1 MPTDEIIENNDDFEK
16 NTTVTG
22 DDADGQIP
30 VDKGSADELD
40 QEAEQAGSDDG
51 NAATS
56 PSLDTLPD
64 TEGDEP
70 SEAQVES
77 EQDSDSGS
85 DSNDSHEGG
94 ESGTDAVNAVEGTQA
109 DDNADD
115 ADDDTAAGV
124 EAESDSDTQPDD
136 ETADD
141 SETES
146 DAIDNEHD
154 ETEPCDEPCN
164 DQTDETD
171 TDAVEEVE
179 SEGDDS
185 SDDAGID
192 TDTDTDTEPDT
203 EPDNGSADDSE
214 TIGDVVTDS
223 DMRVT
228 VPIDLPNIDGDSGKP
243 VSLHDGIHSEDDDT
257 DRKSRVPRAVKVAAG
272 AIATVAVTA
281 ALVTSTV
288 AVMVVE
294 IHPNVIGGETIAS
307 QQAGGIDGSGKK
319 ISASYTVGDALNSS
333 DSDNPEILSW
343 TDCWYTVAP
352 GAKSVR
358 AEIESAGKGS
368 RIALSDGTSINV
380 DGRYASKAGSFD
392 AGIDIEGIAKLY
404 GGDDSLVAIRYDAS
418 HVLVGKR
425 VADGA
430 SEGE

>member
-1 MPTDEIIENNDDFEK
+1 MPTDEVIENKDDFEK
-16 NTTVTG
+16 NTTVIS

-51 NAATS
+51 NAAPS
-56 PSLDTLPD
+56 PSCDPLPD

-70 SEAQVES
+70 SEATVES
-77 EQDSDSGS
+77 EADSDSDSNS
-85 DSNDSHEGG
+85 DSNDSHGDD
-94 ESGTDAVNAVEGTQA
+94 ESGADSTDTVDAVQA
-109 DDNADD
+109 DN
-115 ADDDTAAGV
+115 DDDDGDDGTVAGV
-124 EAESDSDTQPDD
+124 ETESDSDAHSDD
-136 ETADD
+136 ETVDD
-141 SETES
+141 SEQEP
-146 DAIDNEHD
+146 DAIVNEHD
-154 ETEPCDEPCN
+154 EAESCDESA
-164 DQTDETD
+164 DEPAGDSDTD
-171 TDAVEEVE
+171 TVEDVK
-179 SEGDDS
+179 SEDDDS
-185 SDDAGID
+185 SDDADID
-192 TDTDTDTEPDT
+192 TDTDT

-228 VPIDLPNIDGDSGKP
+228 VPIDLPNVDGDSGKP
-243 VSLHDGIHSEDDDT
+243 VPLRDGIHPEDDDT
-257 DRKSRVPRAVKVAAG
+257 DRKSRVPRAVKVAVG
-272 AIATVAVTA
+272 VIATVAVTA
-281 ALVTSTV
+281 ALVTSAV

-319 ISASYTVGDALNSS
+319 ITASYTVGDALNSS

-343 TDCWYTVAP
+343 TGCWYTVAP

-368 RIALSDGTSINV
+368 RIDLSDGTSIDV
-380 DGRYASKAGSFD
+380 DGRYASRAGSFD

-404 GGDDSLVAIRYDAS
+404 GGDDGWVAIRYDAS

>member
-40 QEAEQAGSDDG
+40 KEAEQACSDDG
-51 NAATS
+51 NAAPS
-56 PSLDTLPD
+56 PSSDPLPD

-70 SEAQVES
+70 SEAPVES
-77 EQDSDSGS
+77 EQDLDSDSNS

-94 ESGTDAVNAVEGTQA
+94 ESGADASDTVEAAQTDGDT
-109 DDNADD
+109 DDADD
-115 ADDDTAAGV
+115 ADDGSIAGV

-164 DQTDETD
+164 DQTDDGDTD
-171 TDAVEEVE
+171 TVDETE
-179 SEGDDS
+179 SVKDDT
-185 SDDAGID
+185 SDGIDTDID
-192 TDTDTDTEPDT
+192 TDTD
-203 EPDNGSADDSE
+203 DSE
-214 TIGDVVTDS
+214 TTGDVVTDS
-223 DMRVT
+223 DAHVT

-243 VSLHDGIHSEDDDT
+243 VPLHDGIHSEDEDT
-257 DRKSRVPRAVKVAAG
+257 DRKSRVPHAVKVAAG
-272 AIATVAVTA
+272 VIATVAVTA

-319 ISASYTVGDALNSS
+319 ISASYTVGDALHSS
-333 DSDNPEILSW
+333 DDSDGPEILSW

-358 AEIESAGKGS
+358 AEIKSAGKGS
-368 RIALSDGTSINV
+368 RIDLSDGTSIDV
-380 DGRYASKAGSFD
+380 DGRYASRAGSFD

-404 GGDDSLVAIRYDAS
+404 GGDDGWVAIRYDAS

-425 VADGA
+425 VAGGA

>member
-1 MPTDEIIENNDDFEK
+1 MPTDEVIENKDDFEK
-16 NTTVTG
+16 NTTVIS

-51 NAATS
+51 NAAPS
-56 PSLDTLPD
+56 PSCDPLPD

-70 SEAQVES
+70 SEATVES
-77 EQDSDSGS
+77 EADSDSDSNS
-85 DSNDSHEGG
+85 DSNDSHGDD
-94 ESGTDAVNAVEGTQA
+94 ESGADSTDTVDAVQA
-109 DDNADD
+109 DN
-115 ADDDTAAGV
+115 DDDDGDDGTVAGV
-124 EAESDSDTQPDD
+124 ETESDSDTHSDD
-136 ETADD
+136 ETVDD
-141 SETES
+141 SEQEP
-146 DAIDNEHD
+146 DAIVNEHD
-154 ETEPCDEPCN
+154 EAESCDESA
-164 DQTDETD
+164 DEPAGDSDTD
-171 TDAVEEVE
+171 TVEDVK
-179 SEGDDS
+179 SEDDDS
-185 SDDAGID
+185 SDDADID
-192 TDTDTDTEPDT
+192 TDTDT

-228 VPIDLPNIDGDSGKP
+228 VPIDLPNVDGDSGKP
-243 VSLHDGIHSEDDDT
+243 VPLRDGIHPEDDDT
-257 DRKSRVPRAVKVAAG
+257 DRKSRVPRAVKVVVG
-272 AIATVAVTA
+272 VIATVAVTA
-281 ALVTSTV
+281 ALVTSAV

-319 ISASYTVGDALNSS
+319 ITASYTVGDALNSS

-343 TDCWYTVAP
+343 TGCWYTVAP

-368 RIALSDGTSINV
+368 RIDLSDGTSIDV
-380 DGRYASKAGSFD
+380 DGRYASRAGSFD

-404 GGDDSLVAIRYDAS
+404 GGDDGWVAIRYDAS

>member
-1 MPTDEIIENNDDFEK
+1 MSTDEIIENKDGLEANVPVVCDDIDEQLH
-16 NTTVTG
+16 TATG
-22 DDADGQIP
+22 STDEQGQES
-30 VDKGSADELD
+30 DKTDSEDTA
-40 QEAEQAGSDDG
+40 S
-51 NAATS
+51 S
-56 PSLDTLPD
+56 PSSDPLPD
-64 TEGDEP
+64 TNGDEL
-70 SEAQVES
+70 SEAPVES
-77 EQDSDSGS
+77 DQDL
-85 DSNDSHEGG
+85 DSNSTDTREDG
-94 ESGTDAVNAVEGTQA
+94 ESVDDVSDTADAVQA
-109 DDNADD
+109 DDDADD
-115 ADDDTAAGV
+115 ADDGSIAGV

-164 DQTDETD
+164 DQTDDGDTD
-171 TDAVEEVE
+171 TVDETE
-179 SEGDDS
+179 SVKDDT
-185 SDDAGID
+185 SDGID
-192 TDTDTDTEPDT
+192 TDIDTDT
-203 EPDNGSADDSE
+203 DDSE

-228 VPIDLPNIDGDSGKP
+228 VSTDLSNIDKACEKP
-243 VSLHDGIHSEDDDT
+243 VSLRDSIHSEYDDI

-272 AIATVAVTA
+272 AIAAVAAAA

-294 IHPNVIGGETIAS
+294 IHPSVIGGETIAS

-319 ISASYTVGDALNSS
+319 ISASYTVSDALHSS
-333 DSDNPEILSW
+333 NFDNPPDGSEILSW

-352 GAKSVR
+352 GAESVI

-368 RIALSDGTSINV
+368 RIDLSDGTSIDV

-404 GGDDSLVAIRYDAS
+404 GGDDGWVAIRYDAS

-425 VADGA
+425 VAGGA

>member
-1 MPTDEIIENNDDFEK
+1 MPTDEVIENKDDFEK
-16 NTTVTG
+16 NTTVIS

-51 NAATS
+51 NAAPS
-56 PSLDTLPD
+56 PSCDPLPD

-70 SEAQVES
+70 SEATVES
-77 EQDSDSGS
+77 EADSDSDSNS
-85 DSNDSHEGG
+85 DSNDSHGDD
-94 ESGTDAVNAVEGTQA
+94 ESGADSTDTVDAVQA
-109 DDNADD
+109 DN
-115 ADDDTAAGV
+115 DDDDGDDGTVAGV
-124 EAESDSDTQPDD
+124 ETESDSDTHSDD
-136 ETADD
+136 ETVDD
-141 SETES
+141 SEQEP
-146 DAIDNEHD
+146 DAIVNEHD
-154 ETEPCDEPCN
+154 EAESCDESA
-164 DQTDETD
+164 DEPAGDSDTD
-171 TDAVEEVE
+171 TVEDVK
-179 SEGDDS
+179 SEDDDS
-185 SDDAGID
+185 SDDADID
-192 TDTDTDTEPDT
+192 TDTDT

-228 VPIDLPNIDGDSGKP
+228 VPIDLPNVDGDSGKP
-243 VSLHDGIHSEDDDT
+243 VPLRDGIHPEDDDT

-272 AIATVAVTA
+272 VIATVAVTA

-307 QQAGGIDGSGKK
+307 QQADGIDGSGKK
-319 ISASYTVGDALNSS
+319 ISVSYTVGDALNSS

-404 GGDDSLVAIRYDAS
+404 GGDDSWVAIRYDAS

>member
-1 MPTDEIIENNDDFEK
+1 MPTDEVIENKDDLEK

-22 DDADGQIP
+22 DGTDGQIP
-30 VDKGSADELD
+30 VDKGSTDELD
-40 QEAEQAGSDDG
+40 QEAEQAGSDSG

-56 PSLDTLPD
+56 PSSDPLPD
-64 TEGDEP
+64 TNGDEL
-70 SEAQVES
+70 SEAPVES
-77 EQDSDSGS
+77 DQDLDSDST
-85 DSNDSHEGG
+85 DTREDG
-94 ESGTDAVNAVEGTQA
+94 ESVDDVSDTADAVQA
-109 DDNADD
+109 DDDADD
-115 ADDDTAAGV
+115 ADDGSIAGV

-164 DQTDETD
+164 DQTDDGDTD
-171 TDAVEEVE
+171 TVDETE
-179 SEGDDS
+179 SVKDDT
-185 SDDAGID
+185 SDGID
-192 TDTDTDTEPDT
+192 TDIDADT
-203 EPDNGSADDSE
+203 DDSE

-228 VPIDLPNIDGDSGKP
+228 VPIDLPNVDGDSVKP
-243 VSLHDGIHSEDDDT
+243 ASLRDGIHSEDEDT

-272 AIATVAVTA
+272 VIATVAVTA

-333 DSDNPEILSW
+333 DSDGPELLSW

-358 AEIESAGKGS
+358 AEIKSAGKGS
-368 RIALSDGTSINV
+368 RIDLSDGTSINV

-404 GGDDSLVAIRYDAS
+404 GGDDSWIAIRYDAS

-425 VADGA
+425 VAGGE
-430 SEGE
+430 SEGK